1 MCRSTQTRVWMIVVA
16 VIILI
21 SLAGCASVKEPA
33 PGAITDVKV
42 AMGFIPNVQFTPFY
56 VAQEKGYFSD
66 AGLNVTFDY
75 GMETDLI
82 KLLASDELQFVVGS
96 GDQVVLARSQG
107 LPIVYV
113 LQWYREYPVS
123 VVSLAE
129 SGIESPADLVG
140 KTVGTPAMYGASY
153 VGWKGMVYG
162 AGLPEEQINLQ
173 TIGYT
178 QMASLLEGRVDAA
191 ICYVVNVPVQ
201 LRQAGHQI
209 NELLVSD
216 YVDLVSNGLM
226 TNEISID
233 ERADTVA
240 ALVGALV
247 HGIEDTVAD
256 PDAAFEIALK
266 HVPEAGG
273 DNAAAQKAVLERSVE
288 LWRAD
293 DIGFSNRDSWA
304 ASQQFMRQMGLID
317 GEVDIDEMFT
327 NRFVTDA
334 Q

>member
-1 MCRSTQTRVWMIVVA
+1 MQRSTHFRGGYIILALV
-16 VIILI
+16 ILI
-21 SLAGCASVKEPA
+21 SLAGCASTEAPA
-33 PGAITDVKV
+33 PKETTDVKV

-56 VAQEKGYFSD
+56 VAQEKGYFAD

-82 KLLASDELQFVVGS
+82 KLLATDELQFVVGS

-129 SGIESPADLVG
+129 SSIETPADLIG

-153 VGWKGMVYG
+153 VGWQGMVYG
-162 AGLPEEQINLQ
+162 ADLPADQINLQ
-173 TIGYT
+173 AIGYT
-178 QMASLLEGRVDAA
+178 QMASLVEGRVDAA
-191 ICYVVNVPVQ
+191 ICYVVNTPVQ

-226 TNEISID
+226 TNETSID
-233 ERADTVA
+233 ERAATA
-240 ALVGALV
+240 A
-247 HGIEDTVAD
+247 I
-256 PDAAFEIALK
+256 
-266 HVPEAGG
+266 
-273 DNAAAQKAVLERSVE
+273 
-288 LWRAD
+288 
-293 DIGFSNRDSWA
+293 
-304 ASQQFMRQMGLID
+304 
-317 GEVDIDEMFT
+317 
-327 NRFVTDA
+327 
-334 Q
+334 